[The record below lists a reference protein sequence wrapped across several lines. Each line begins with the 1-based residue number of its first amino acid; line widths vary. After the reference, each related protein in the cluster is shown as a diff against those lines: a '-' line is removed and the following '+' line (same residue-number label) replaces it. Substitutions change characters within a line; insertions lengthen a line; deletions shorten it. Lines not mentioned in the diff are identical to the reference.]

1 MTLTIASPPPTPHPT
16 DSFDMDS
23 AHATRCPSCGD
34 PAPKSG
40 TTNDD
45 AGVAE
50 AALARAQSQIKD
62 LEEHVRQLNEKATA
76 AVYRCAAYEEELSRV
91 RAATHSPPPTAD
103 PSPLPSP
110 AAPRSSPLRNSSLL
124 SSQRL
129 SSLLGARKQ
138 PDMRMSVSV
147 ESIDELVAALARE
160 RGLRAEAE
168 EKVRKTGE
176 EAEELSAELFER
188 ANEMVAGERR
198 ERARLEERLGVLEG
212 REVARSARMGVLEG
226 CMERI
231 ESARALLDKEA
242 KEQQEREQREKEKR
256 EREKQKKEG
265 GTRETEEG
273 GRGSRDRANER
284 ERERERSVGR
294 VVIDDVNQGEWD
306 GTEAEDGIRWEM
318 IRTSNDREEMQQLE
332 EPPSPHQIPQEMMSS
347 GGTRPRDD

>member
-1 MTLTIASPPPTPHPT
+1 MTMSPAMTVTIASPPPTPQPT
-16 DSFDMDS
+16 DSFDMDG

-34 PAPKSG
+34 PAPKAA
-40 TTNDD
+40 TTNNDTR
-45 AGVAE
+45 AAE
-50 AALARAQSQIKD
+50 AALARAQSQIRD
-62 LEEHVRQLNEKATA
+62 LEGQVMQLNEKATA
-76 AVYRCAAYEEELSRV
+76 AVYRCAAYEEQLSRM

-110 AAPRSSPLRNSSLL
+110 AAPRNSPLRGGSLL

-138 PDMRMSVSV
+138 PDMQMSVSL
-147 ESIDELVAALARE
+147 ESVDELVAALARE

-168 EKVRKTGE
+168 ETVRRTGE
-176 EAEELSAELFER
+176 EAEELSVELFER

-242 KEQQEREQREKEKR
+242 REQRERVQQEREKQEKQRETKDGEREGRDRTSVR
-256 EREKQKKEG
+256 ERP
-265 GTRETEEG
+265 
-273 GRGSRDRANER
+273 
-284 ERERERSVGR
+284 RSVVS
-294 VVIDDVNQGEWD
+294 VVMDDVSRVEWD
-306 GTEAEDGIRWEM
+306 GTEAEPEDGIRWEM
-318 IRTSNDREEMQQLE
+318 IRTSNDREERQQIE
-332 EPPSPHQIPQEMMSS
+332 EPPSPRQNPQEMMPSE
-347 GGTRPRDD
+347 GTRPRVE